1 MTVDQAA
8 EREDELVRPAGFR
21 QKLGVVI
28 AGLALVVLWSS
39 GFVGAELG
47 ARQAEPLTLL
57 SWRFVLS
64 TVVLLGVCAVVR
76 PQFDRY
82 ELGRQA
88 VIGVLTVPIYLT
100 SCYMAVRHGV
110 LGGTV
115 SLFAA
120 LQPLLV
126 AVAAGPLL
134 GERTSRRQ
142 QIGLGI
148 GLVGVIAVVS
158 GGLRIGSAP
167 VWAYLLPVLGVVSLS
182 AGTLLGR
189 RWRTG
194 SLLMSLTTQTATGAV
209 TVIVAA
215 ALSGE
220 LAPPMTY
227 GFGVAVAWI
236 ALLSGLGGY
245 GAFLLVLRRQGAAAV
260 GTWLY
265 LSPPATMIWTWL
277 MFGDRI
283 GTLGVVGLLITAG
296 GVVLAISR
304 GRQAAS
310 R

>member
-1 MTVDQAA
+1 M
-8 EREDELVRPAGFR
+8 
-21 QKLGVVI
+21 
-28 AGLALVVLWSS
+28 VLWSS

-57 SWRFVLS
+57 SWRFALS
-64 TVVLLGVCAVVR
+64 TVILLGVCAVAR
-76 PQFDRY
+76 PRIDRY

-88 VIGVLTVPIYLT
+88 VIGVLNVSIYLT
-100 SCYMAVRHGV
+100 SCYVAVRLGV
-110 LGGTV
+110 LGGMV

-134 GERTSRRQ
+134 GERTTGRQ
-142 QIGLGI
+142 RLGLGI
-148 GLVGVIAVVS
+148 GLIGVIAVVS
-158 GGLRIGSAP
+158 GGLRIGVAP
-167 VWAYLLPVLGVVSLS
+167 WWAYLLPVLGVVSLS

-194 SLLMSLTTQTATGAV
+194 SLLMSLTTQTGTGAV
-209 TVIVAA
+209 TVMIAA
-215 ALSGE
+215 ALTGE

-227 GFGVAVAWI
+227 GFGFAVAWI

-265 LSPPATMIWTWL
+265 LSPPTTMIWTWL
-277 MFGDRI
+277 MFSDRI
-283 GTLGVVGLLITAG
+283 GLLGLLGLVITAA
-296 GVVLAISR
+296 GVVLAVSHGRRSESR
-304 GRQAAS
+304 
-310 R
+310 